1 MYNHILLDEQESRRV
16 DIILESDSTLVT
28 EFQVRA
34 ECEYLDKYIN
44 ALVLGA
50 QISNGSSEAKE
61 ELEDDE
67 DFVFYLQNLHEF

>member
-16 DIILESDSTLVT
+16 DIILESDGTFVT

-34 ECEYLDKYIN
+34 ECEYLDKYIK

-50 QISNGSSEAKE
+50 QISSGSSEAKE
-61 ELEDDE
+61 ELDDE
-67 DFVFYLQNLHEF
+67 DFVFDLQNLHEF